1 MPQKTTR
8 DLRTY
13 VQIIRGDTLMRSC
26 IRGTFRR
33 RLLSTKSRAYYCWL
47 QFWPPVSYVVLDYC
61 PLDQHM
67 HYRHAFTVT
76 LLLTTVLASYFLC
89 GSRLL
94 PARPHALQAFNVCL
108 LFNIYPINLDRIS
121 VACSSGLPLLDRSK
135 LLPALRCSRL
145 FKKNCSPGGHC
156 CTRSVNPQRYFGRP
170 IKRWVRNDVQIIR
183 GVT

>member
-1 MPQKTTR
+1 MTAV
-8 DLRTY
+8 LA
-13 VQIIRGDTLMRSC
+13 SC
-26 IRGTFRR
+26 FLCGS
-33 RLLSTKSRAYYCWL
+33 RLLPARPTHALQTCFYCY
-47 QFWPPVSYVVLDYC
+47 FIVDYS
-61 PLDQHM
+61 
-67 HYRHAFTVT
+67 
-76 LLLTTVLASYFLC
+76 VLASYFLC

-145 FKKNCSPGGHC
+145 FLKKISPGGHC

-170 IKRWVRNDVQIIR
+170 IKR
-183 GVT
+183 